1 MTQQGMIVRALLLG
15 EGLDLKGL
23 ERQDAFSVN
32 PLAFTTSAN
41 GMAML
46 FKFGAVVF
54 FNMTPIEEEGLV
66 HGLEQRIQGPLA
78 EREIETALIVAS
90 PDEEDLLSKSGAIQV
105 KSTDQNRLL
114 LVSEALAVSV
124 ALAYDERRIAA
135 AFDKIEPLAATLIRR
150 HLPPGPKS
158 AMLEQIGEAL
168 LIQKR
173 LASRVDLDEKPDVLW
188 DHPELERLWAK
199 LVDEYDLP
207 ARARAVERKL
217 AVIRET
223 ADTVTDLIATRTGH
237 RLEILV
243 IGLIAIEIALALFD
257 RIFK

>member
-1 MTQQGMIVRALLLG
+1 MTEPGTIVRALLVG

-23 ERQDAFSVN
+23 ERQDAVSVN
-32 PLAFTTSAN
+32 PLAFAAGGGT
-41 GMAML
+41 AML
-46 FKFGAVVF
+46 FKFGAAVF
-54 FNMTPIEEEGLV
+54 INMTPIEEEALIQGL
-66 HGLEQRIQGPLA
+66 GPRILGPLA
-78 EREIETALIVAS
+78 EREVETAIIVVT
-90 PDEEDLLSKSGAIQV
+90 PDGEGLLSQSGAIQL
-105 KSTDQNRLL
+105 KAAETNRLL
-114 LVSEALAVSV
+114 LVGEALAVSV

-135 AFDKIEPLAATLIRR
+135 AFDKIEPLAASLIKRR
-150 HLPPGPKS
+150 LPPGPKS

-207 ARARAVERKL
+207 ARSRAVGRKL
-217 AVIRET
+217 GVISET
-223 ADTVTDLIATRTGH
+223 AETISDLVATRTSH

-243 IGLIAIEIALALFD
+243 IVLIAIEIVLALVD

>member
-1 MTQQGMIVRALLLG
+1 MTQPGMIVRALQLG
-15 EGLDLKGL
+15 EALDLKGL
-23 ERQDAFSVN
+23 EREDAFSVN
-32 PLAFTTSAN
+32 PLAFTASGN
-41 GMAML
+41 GTAML

-66 HGLEQRIQGPLA
+66 RGLEERIQGALA
-78 EREIETALIVAS
+78 EREIESVLIVTG
-90 PDEEDLLSKSGAIQV
+90 PDEEGLLSKTGAIQV

-114 LVSEALAVSV
+114 LVGEALAVSV

-135 AFDKIEPLAATLIRR
+135 AFDKIEPLAASLIRR

-199 LVDEYDLP
+199 LVDEYELP
-207 ARARAVERKL
+207 GRARAVERKL

-223 ADTVTDLIATRTGH
+223 AETVTDLIATRTSH

-243 IGLIAIEIALALFD
+243 IVLIAIEIVLALID
-257 RIFK
+257 RVFK

>member
-1 MTQQGMIVRALLLG
+1 MIVRALLLG

-23 ERQDAFSVN
+23 EREDAFSIN
-32 PLAFTTSAN
+32 PLAFTTSGN
-41 GMAML
+41 GTAML

-54 FNMTPIEEEGLV
+54 FNMTPIEEEALV
-66 HGLEQRIQGPLA
+66 RGLEERIQGALA
-78 EREIETALIVAS
+78 EREIETVLIVTG
-90 PDEEDLLSKSGAIQV
+90 PDEEGLLSKTGAIQV

-114 LVSEALAVSV
+114 LVGEALAVSV

-135 AFDKIEPLAATLIRR
+135 AFDKIEPLAVTLIKGR
-150 HLPPGPKS
+150 LPPGPKS

-173 LASRVDLDEKPDVLW
+173 LASRVDLDAKPDVLW

-223 ADTVTDLIATRTGH
+223 AEMVTDLVATRTSH
-237 RLEILV
+237 RLEFLV
-243 IGLIAIEIALALFD
+243 IVLIAIEIVLALME
-257 RIFK
+257 RVFK

>member
-1 MTQQGMIVRALLLG
+1 MIVRALQLG

-23 ERQDAFSVN
+23 EREDAFSVN
-32 PLAFTTSAN
+32 PLAFTASGN
-41 GMAML
+41 GTAML

-54 FNMTPIEEEGLV
+54 FNMTPIEEEALV
-66 HGLEQRIQGPLA
+66 RGLEERVQGALA
-78 EREIETALIVAS
+78 EREIESVLIVTG
-90 PDEEDLLSKSGAIQV
+90 PDEEGLLSKTGAIQV

-114 LVSEALAVSV
+114 LVGEALAVSV

-135 AFDKIEPLAATLIRR
+135 AFDKIEPLAVTLIKGR
-150 HLPPGPKS
+150 LPPGPKS

-173 LASRVDLDEKPDVLW
+173 LASRVDLDAKPDVLW

-223 ADTVTDLIATRTGH
+223 AEMVTDLVATRTSH
-237 RLEILV
+237 RLEFLV
-243 IGLIAIEIALALFD
+243 IVLIAIEIALALMD
-257 RIFK
+257 RVFK

>member
-1 MTQQGMIVRALLLG
+1 MSSQGMIVRALLLG
-15 EGLDLKGL
+15 EALDLKGL
-23 ERQDAFSVN
+23 EREDAFSVN
-32 PLAFTTSAN
+32 PLGFRTSAN
-41 GMAML
+41 GSAML

-54 FNMTPIEEEGLV
+54 FNMTPIEEEGLI
-66 HGLEQRIQGPLA
+66 HGLEQRILGPLS
-78 EREIETALIVAS
+78 EREIETAVIVTA
-90 PDEEDLLSKSGAIQV
+90 PDDEDLLSKTGAIQV
-105 KSTDQNRLL
+105 KSTDSNRLL
-114 LVSEALAVSV
+114 LVGEALAVSV

-150 HLPPGPKS
+150 RLPPGPKS

-199 LVDEYDLP
+199 LVDEYDLA
-207 ARARAVERKL
+207 ARGRAVERKL

-223 ADTVTDLIATRTGH
+223 ADTITDLISTRTSH
-237 RLEILV
+237 RLELLV
-243 IGLIAIEIALALFD
+243 IVLIAIEIVLALAGW
-257 RIFK
+257 IFK